1 VEGNSDVIEMLN
13 DLLASEL
20 AAINTYFLH
29 AKILENDGYPP
40 LAKHAYDE
48 SIAEMRHAERLTERI
63 LYFET
68 VPNLQRLGRVRI
80 GATVTEQY
88 EQQLDLERSNRDA
101 IAHAITLCRGVAD
114 DGTRLVLEPML
125 TDGEGSIDWLETQL
139 GLINA
144 LGEAA
149 YLAQHIRE

>member
-1 VEGNSDVIEMLN
+1 MQGNSDVIEMLN

-29 AKILENDGYPP
+29 AKVLENDGYPP

-48 SIAEMRHAERLTERI
+48 SIGEMRHAEHLMERI

-68 VPNLQRLGRVRI
+68 VPNMQRMGRVRV
-80 GATVTEQY
+80 GATVTEQF
-88 EQQLDLERSNRDA
+88 EQQLELERMNRDA
-101 IAHAITLCRGVAD
+101 IAAAITLCRAVED

-125 TDGEGSIDWLETQL
+125 AEGEGSIDWLETQL
-139 GLINA
+139 RLINS

-149 YLAQHIRE
+149 YLAQQIRG